1 MSWLTRAIMNVLG
14 IVIAGT
20 GILLTGVVVVLTM
33 YGLYLGVT
41 EGLFGA
47 LVLLV
52 IGLIVTGIGY
62 WMMPYFRATWRKKQ
76 VEGKERGERW
86 ANNLI
91 DSGKLDGTKARID
104 AASTKLDAF
113 NEKTFRNQLAA
124 IEREAT
130 LPWYKRSFFK
140 DTRKKYILKEL
151 AKLEAQKMAAAHEEI
166 RTASLD
172 EQMKAVHIDS
182 VSDDEW
188 NAHMKKTA
196 ELAAEG
202 QKVI

>member
-14 IVIAGT
+14 FVVFLIGTFITLGMGIMVVFMLTHGITEEIWDAVGGLIIALIVMH
-20 GILLTGVVVVLTM
+20 V
-33 YGLYLGVT
+33 
-41 EGLFGA
+41 GA
-47 LVLLV
+47 L
-52 IGLIVTGIGY
+52 
-62 WMMPYFRATWRKKQ
+62 MMPWFRAKYINRPEDIEK
-76 VEGKERGERW
+76 GERW
-86 ANNLI
+86 AEQHIRPQLE
-91 DSGKLDGTKARID
+91 KID
-104 AASTKLDAF
+104 AKFDALE
-113 NEKTFRNQLAA
+113 EKNIRTFRNQLAA

-172 EQMKAVHIDS
+172 VQMKAVHIDS

-202 QKVI
+202 QKII